1 MNFIK
6 CEKLEKSMAELQ
18 FSIDAEAFKAAVAD
32 VFKKEGKKYPV
43 QGFRKGKA
51 PKALIEKMY
60 GADVF
65 TYDAINELFPA
76 AYEEAVKAA
85 GIEPVGRPEVSVDS
99 ASEAEG
105 ATLTVKV
112 AVKPEVKIGAY
123 NGLTVEKTVHTVS
136 DEAVEAELKRVQE
149 RNARELT
156 REGAAENGDIV
167 DIDFEGFVDGVAF
180 EGGKAEH
187 YSLTLGSG
195 SFIPGF
201 EDQIVG
207 HAAGEEF
214 DVNVTFPE
222 QYQAAELAGKPAVF
236 KIKLH
241 EVKYKELPALDDDFA
256 KDVSEYDTL
265 EELKDS
271 IRKGIQ
277 TNHEKQAD
285 QKVENDLID
294 QVVGGMK
301 AEIPDAMIE
310 SRIEELV
317 QDFQYRISQQGLKLE
332 QYLQYM
338 GMTMEQF
345 KEQFREQADKQ
356 VKMRLAM
363 EAIVAK
369 ESIEATEEEFEA
381 EIKRIADAYQMEADK
396 VKSLVDAA
404 AVKKDL
410 AVNKAIDFVKEKAN
424 IVLGAAEEEKKPAKK
439 TTRKTTKKAAAKK
452 DEEPKEEETQGE

>member
-112 AVKPEVKIGAY
+112 AVKIGAY

-265 EELKDS
+265 DELKDS
-271 IRKGIQ
+271 IRNNIK
-277 TNHEKQAD
+277 TNLDKQAE
-285 QKVENDLID
+285 QKVENDLMD
-294 QVVGGMK
+294 QVIANMK
-301 AEIPDAMIE
+301 ADIPDAMVD
-310 SRIEELV
+310 SRIDELV
-317 QDFQYRISQQGLKLE
+317 QDFEYRISQQGLKLAD
-332 QYLQYM
+332 YLKYM
-338 GMTMEQF
+338 GMNI
-345 KEQFREQADKQ
+345 EQFRAQFKEQADKQ

-369 ESIEATEEEFEA
+369 EGITASDEEFE
-381 EIKRIADAYQMEADK
+381 EEVKRIADAYKMEADK
-396 VKSLVDAA
+396 VKSIVDAA
-404 AVKKDL
+404 AVKADL
-410 AVNKAIDFVKEKAN
+410 AINKAIDFVKEKAN
-424 IVLGAAEEEKKPAKK
+424 VVTA
-439 TTRKTTKKAAAKK
+439 
-452 DEEPKEEETQGE
+452 EPKEEEKQD